1 MKALIE
7 VVRHDLKELMEALDE
22 LMCAIGRQTNIIKEQ
37 SRSKAQVLRELLQYR
52 NARAR
57 EKARDLREKGEH
69 LVLSAAERLKER
81 AYIARVKAKSLRD
94 NLMTSDAWRAYSKA
108 HGDWSGK
115 LKERAKR
122 RAKQFAHERRKGL
135 LDKIKEK
142 RERNRKRK
150 ASTATVG

>member
-7 VVRHDLKELMEALDE
+7 VVRHDVKELMEALDE
-22 LMCAIGRQTNIIKEQ
+22 LMRAIGRQTNIIKEQ

-57 EKARDLREKGEH
+57 DKARELREKGEY
-69 LVLSAAERLKER
+69 LVTFAGERLKER
-81 AYIARVKAKSLRD
+81 AYIAREKAKILKD

-122 RAKQFAHERRKGL
+122 RAKRFAHERRKGPL
-135 LDKIKEK
+135 AKLKER
-142 RERNRKRK
+142 RERNRK
-150 ASTATVG
+150 ASAVTVS